1 MNYKIVI
8 SITLGL
14 CLGGLTACHHEHHHE
29 HEHEHEHEHNH
40 SHDHCCEHDHDH
52 HHDED
57 AHGHKIPA
65 NCVKFSKEQSSIIDF
80 ATEEVKKE
88 VCGQVIRATAQ
99 VVSSQGDEQVAASR
113 ASGVV
118 RFAGG
123 DIVEGA
129 SVKKGQRI
137 CTIESSG
144 MADGNMA
151 VRYQEAESN
160 YQLAKSEYERKAD
173 LAQKGV
179 VSKAELDRSKAAYA
193 TAKAA
198 YDNLKGNFSPSG
210 AVVTAPM
217 SGYVKSVNVQNGGY
231 VEAGQAVVTI
241 SQNKDLYLRAELSP
255 RYYNSL
261 RHIKTANIELPN
273 GGGVYTLEELK
284 GAFVSYGKASGEGNP
299 LIPVTFRIQN
309 CGDLIAGSFVKIY
322 IITEEGEEAIEVENS
337 GIVEEM
343 GNTFVFVE
351 VQPELFEKRL
361 VTLGGSDGKRTVVT
375 SGLKAGERVVT
386 KGAMMVKLAQG
397 AGALDP
403 HAGHVH

>member
-1 MNYKIVI
+1 MKRYKIGV
-8 SITLGL
+8 SIVLAL
-14 CLGGLTACHHEHHHE
+14 CLGCTTACHHGHDHEHHHDHE
-29 HEHEHEHEHNH
+29 HEHEGCCDHEHEH
-40 SHDHCCEHDHDH
+40 H
-52 HHDED
+52 HHDEEEEHHHD
-57 AHGHKIPA
+57 VPA
-65 NCVKFSKEQSSIIDF
+65 NSVKFTKEQSSIIDF
-80 ATEEVKKE
+80 ATTEVRAEKF
-88 VCGQVIRATAQ
+88 GRVIKATAQ
-99 VVSSQGDEQVAASR
+99 VVSSQGDEQVASSR

-118 RFAGG
+118 RFAGN

-129 SVKKGQRI
+129 SVKKGQRLF
-137 CTIESSG
+137 TIESSG

-151 VRYQEAESN
+151 VRYQEATSN
-160 YQLAKSEYERKAD
+160 YNVAKAEYERKAD
-173 LAQKGV
+173 LAQKGI
-179 VSKAELDRSKAAYA
+179 VSQAELERSRAAFE

-261 RHIKTANIELPN
+261 KQIKTANIELPD
-273 GGGVYTLEELK
+273 GGGVYTLEELN
-284 GAFVSYGKASGEGNP
+284 GAFVNYGKASGEGNP
-299 LIPVTFRIQN
+299 LIPVTFRIKN
-309 CGDLIAGSFVKIY
+309 CGNLIAGSFVKIY
-322 IITEEGEEAIEVENS
+322 IITEDGEQAIAVENS

-343 GNTFVFVE
+343 GNTFVFVQVAE
-351 VQPELFEKRL
+351 ELYEKRL
-361 VTLGGSDGKRTVVT
+361 VTLGGGDGKRTVAT

-386 KGAMMVKLAQG
+386 KGATMVKLAQG

>member
-1 MNYKIVI
+1 MKRHKIVV
-8 SITLGL
+8 SIVLAM
-14 CLGGLTACHHEHHHE
+14 CLGGTTACHHEHNHE
-29 HEHEHEHEHNH
+29 HEHEHEHHH
-40 SHDHCCEHDHDH
+40 HHDHDH
-52 HHDED
+52 EHHHDEEE
-57 AHGHKIPA
+57 GHHHDVPA
-65 NCVKFSKEQSSIIDF
+65 NSVKFTKEQSSIIDF
-80 ATEEVKKE
+80 ATAEVSAEKF
-88 VCGQVIRATAQ
+88 GRVIKTTAQ

-118 RFAGG
+118 RFAGT
-123 DIVEGA
+123 DVVEGA
-129 SVKKGQRI
+129 SVKKGQRLF
-137 CTIESSG
+137 TIESSG
-144 MADGNMA
+144 MADGNMG
-151 VRYQEAESN
+151 VRYQEASSN
-160 YQLAKSEYERKAD
+160 YNVAKTEYERKAD
-173 LAQKGV
+173 LAQKGI
-179 VSKAELDRSKAAYA
+179 VSQAELERSRASFE

-241 SQNKDLYLRAELSP
+241 SKNKDLYLRAELSP
-255 RYYNSL
+255 RYYNNL
-261 RHIKTANIELPN
+261 KHIKTANIELPD
-273 GGGVYTLEELK
+273 GGGVYTLEELN

-299 LIPVTFRIQN
+299 MIPVTFRIKN
-309 CGDLIAGSFVKIY
+309 CGNLIAGSFVRIY
-322 IITEEGEEAIEVENS
+322 IVAEDDGEAIAVENS

-351 VQPELFEKRL
+351 VEPELYEKRL
-361 VTLGGSDGKRTVVT
+361 VTLGGNDGKRTVVT

-386 KGAMMVKLAQG
+386 KGATMVKLAQG

>member
-1 MNYKIVI
+1 MKCKIVI
-8 SITLGL
+8 FIVLGL
-14 CLGGLTACHHEHHHE
+14 CLAGVTACHHEHDHEHHHHE
-29 HEHEHEHEHNH
+29 HDHGHH
-40 SHDHCCEHDHDH
+40 HDEDH
-52 HHDED
+52 HHDEEE
-57 AHGHKIPA
+57 HGHEVPA
-65 NCVKFSKEQSSIIDF
+65 NCVRFSEEQSGIIDF
-80 ATEEVKKE
+80 AVEEVNP
-88 VCGQVIRATAQ
+88 VRCGQVIRATAQ
-99 VVSSQGDEQVAASR
+99 VTSAAGDEQVAAAR

-118 RFAGG
+118 RFAGSG
-123 DIVEGA
+123 IVEGA
-129 SVKKGQRI
+129 SVKKGQRLF
-137 CTIESSG
+137 TIESSG

-151 VRYQEAESN
+151 VRYQEVESN

-173 LAQKGV
+173 LAQRGV
-179 VSKAELDRSKAAYA
+179 VSKAELERSKAAYA

-261 RHIKTANIELPN
+261 KQIKTANIELPD
-273 GGGVYTLEELK
+273 GGGVFTLEELK
-284 GAFVSYGKASGEGNP
+284 GALVSYGKASGEGNP

-309 CGDLIAGSFVKIY
+309 CGELIAGSFVKIY
-322 IITEEGEEAIEVENS
+322 IITEEGEEAIAVENS

-343 GNTFVFVE
+343 GNWFVFVE
-351 VQPELFEKRL
+351 VEPELYEKRL
-361 VTLGGSDGKRTVVT
+361 VTLGGNDGKRTVVT

-386 KGAMMVKLAQG
+386 KGATMVKLAQG